1 MKYDSTSQ
9 VALRERYLKL
19 KNDLGYKIEDVA
31 KTYLKHYP
39 IDTRHKVVWLDE
51 TISSEH
57 SKEIFYGIYAE
68 SGKLHLIDEPF
79 ENKDDAIKNVK
90 ERTKEWRDDKEIDD
104 ELLKMMVLTFY
115 EHQMYVGTNAK
126 TDEIRP
132 LSGMTRDD
140 DAKGGKKNVK
150 RVIEALEDIE
160 NYSMNDDIP
169 ARPYTEPSKYR
180 DVSEEHRNK
189 IIQDYIHEWNDKA
202 QSIHFTDNNTI
213 DFGSGAK
220 YSNKKESKPKI
231 RKEKEI
237 NKSSSFDM
245 NFCVSIINFL
255 EEEISPLMATA
266 AEVLSDSHKW
276 RIRNKKEKVGSARKA
291 LISDEKDDWTIGV
304 KEGDPLETTIEHMIK
319 NNFDCQILFSSSKQ
333 CIGTLKLSTLSTE
346 IALHKYNNTGETID
360 VSKLNELELI
370 ERAPIMIDALEP
382 LCRFSNKLG
391 EIDVVLFHWD
401 PKNNPLHKELL
412 EKENPLLKPGIH
424 VITSHD
430 ILAHGISQND

>member
-9 VALRERYLKL
+9 VTLRESYLKL
-19 KNDLGYKIEDVA
+19 KKDLGFDTEEIA
-31 KTYLKHYP
+31 KAYLKHYP

-51 TISSEH
+51 TSSSEH

-104 ELLKMMVLTFY
+104 KLLKMMVLTFY
-115 EHQMYVGTNAK
+115 EHQMYVGTNTK
-126 TDEIRP
+126 KDEIRP
-132 LSGMTRDD
+132 LSGMKRDD
-140 DAKGGKKNVK
+140 DAKGGKINLK

-160 NYSMNDDIP
+160 NYSMNNDIP
-169 ARPYTEPSKYR
+169 ARPYNTPLKYR

-189 IIQDYIHEWNDKA
+189 IIQDYIHEWNDKD
-202 QSIHFTDNNTI
+202 QSIHFTENNTI
-213 DFGSGAK
+213 AFGSGAK

-231 RKEKEI
+231 SKEKKI

-255 EEEISPLMATA
+255 EEEISSLMATA

-276 RIRNKKEKVGSARKA
+276 RIENGIEEEGPRLA
-291 LISDEKDDWTIGV
+291 LISKESKDWPIGAKQGDCLKKTI
-304 KEGDPLETTIEHMIK
+304 KHMITE
-319 NNFDCQILFSSSKQ
+319 NFDCQIIFSESKQ
-333 CIGTLKLSTLSTE
+333 CIGTLKLSTLSTQ
-346 IALHKYNNTGETID
+346 IALHKYDNTGETID
-360 VSKLNELELI
+360 VSKLNKLELI
-370 ERAPIMIDALEP
+370 ERSPIMIDALEP

-391 EIDVVLFHWD
+391 EIDIVLFHWD
-401 PKNNPLHKELL
+401 PINNPLHKELL
-412 EKENPLLKPGIH
+412 EDRNPLLMPGIH

-430 ILAHGISQND
+430 ILAHGISQNN